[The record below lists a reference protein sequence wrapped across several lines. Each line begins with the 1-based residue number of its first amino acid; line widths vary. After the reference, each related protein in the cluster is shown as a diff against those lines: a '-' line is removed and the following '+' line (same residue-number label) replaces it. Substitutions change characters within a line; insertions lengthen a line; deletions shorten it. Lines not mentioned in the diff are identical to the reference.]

1 MSNETEDQQ
10 WLDALSGKSADKSN
24 VSAVEREAMLIRSA
38 LILKSKTQEVFEP
51 STDGLRRLM
60 VEARR
65 QGLLHP
71 KVSSRG
77 SALERLYNFLGV
89 PVGAPASAL
98 AFPTIG
104 LASIMLVL
112 AGVAI
117 GWQVTSMRTSEVTHS
132 VDDVSRGTGLITAYE
147 SVNHG
152 PPKIILITT
161 KDSEKYAGKVISVA
175 WEAGLEVVSQKSG
188 EKISLI
194 MSPFRPNSNEQVK
207 IRELLK
213 LQPDIRGSVNVII
226 SKGK

>member
-38 LILKSKTQEVFEP
+38 LILKNKTQEVFEP
-51 STDGLRRLM
+51 STDGLQRLM

-98 AFPTIG
+98 AFPTIA
-104 LASIMLVL
+104 LASTVLIL
-112 AGVAI
+112 AGIAI
-117 GWQVTSMRTSEVTHS
+117 GWQATNMRTSEVTHS
-132 VDDVSRGTGLITAYE
+132 TIDVIVTRG
-147 SVNHG
+147 VG
-152 PPKIILITT
+152 PTIILITA
-161 KDSEKYAGKVISVA
+161 KDPEKYAGKVVEIALGS
-175 WEAGLEVVSQKSG
+175 GLEVISQKSDG
-188 EKISLI
+188 NISLI
-194 MSPFRPNSNEQVK
+194 MRPFKPNSNEQA
-207 IRELLK
+207 ELRKLLQLK
-213 LQPDIRGSVNVII
+213 SDINGSIDVSI
-226 SKGK
+226 SKSK